1 MCRIESPTHAFCD
14 TIRRLHAPGGYNHRH
29 TGKRIDVLPVGGR
42 GGLVAGGEGGVS
54 GAPFPAPPFAGLV
67 DFERD
72 LGIGTLGRYHE
83 RDVLR

>member
-1 MCRIESPTHAFCD
+1 M
-14 TIRRLHAPGGYNHRH
+14 
-29 TGKRIDVLPVGGR
+29 PVGGR